1 MSTAMPQFEVPPL
14 ECPAVLLP
22 TPANLS
28 NFFGTIAT
36 NMEKMLLSEVE
47 EIKEEGQKLKDTLEE
62 VRKIL
67 GPYDPKFQRLSI
79 PEKEWEIMIQRLL
92 EEYPMYVP
100 QKILELI
107 DTLLPIDFNF
117 PIPGIGITLDLK
129 KLATDR
135 AYLAEKMAEIDVDAM
150 YDLIP
155 SEYKIF
161 NGEYG
166 LENKELKAKQIQDYI
181 KNEATKQYNNLM
193 TGGFTGLIGKF
204 DTIWDALGLPSF
216 PALPPT
222 GFPDVKALIDSALD
236 SAKSDVEKMK
246 ALKEINIAGF
256 DIVALLGGE
265 FNDNIDSLEFKIAR
279 INAKLKEFEA
289 NWQQFLIKTWMQ
301 KVTAFFDAIGL
312 GALTAWITFDF
323 CDFMKL
329 IGIPTSIEI
338 SYSGMTIGTPQTS
351 TLSEQTVNPPEEGA

>member
-1 MSTAMPQFEVPPL
+1 MSTAMPQFEVPPM

-47 EIKEEGQKLKDTLEE
+47 EIKEEGQKLKDTLEA
-62 VRKIL
+62 VREIL

-100 QKILELI
+100 AKILEI
-107 DTLLPIDFNF
+107 INEVFTIEFNF
-117 PIPGIGITLDLK
+117 TIPGINLEVDLK

-135 AYLAEKMAEIDVDAM
+135 NYLSEKIAEIDVDAM

-161 NGEYG
+161 GGEFG

-181 KNEATKQYNNLM
+181 KNEATKKMNLLM
-193 TGGFTGLIGKF
+193 TGGFTGVIDLFKEV
-204 DTIWDALGLPSF
+204 WDALGLPSL
-216 PALPPT
+216 PTLPPT
-222 GFPDVKALIDSALD
+222 GFPDVKGLIDAALD
-236 SAKSDVEKMK
+236 DAKTDLEKLE
-246 ALKEINIAGF
+246 ALKEIKIAGF

-265 FNDNIDSLEFKIAR
+265 FNDNIESLEFKIAR
-279 INAKLKEFEA
+279 INAKLKEFEQ
-289 NWQQFLIKTWMQ
+289 NWQQFLIKEWMM
-301 KVTAFFDAIGL
+301 KVTKFFDAIGL
-312 GALTAWITFDF
+312 GTLTQWITFDF

-329 IGIPTSIEI
+329 IGIPTTIEI

-351 TLSEQTVNPPEEGA
+351 TLSEKTINPPEEGA